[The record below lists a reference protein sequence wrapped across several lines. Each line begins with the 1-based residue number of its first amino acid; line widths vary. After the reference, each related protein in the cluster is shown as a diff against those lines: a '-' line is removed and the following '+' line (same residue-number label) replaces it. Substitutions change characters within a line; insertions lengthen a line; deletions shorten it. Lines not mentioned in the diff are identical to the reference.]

1 MSGFINLRKK
11 VRRRRIE
18 TMLLAGYA
26 IAVTCALFVSLLSK
40 GNAPS
45 SDNRID
51 DIYGSDI
58 LTPAYS
64 DSNNNP
70 FELAFMQVNE
80 IKLLSQNEKIT
91 SKYIVTHDGHIDVID
106 AESSFSDGN
115 QAGSFD
121 GIYQKERRVLTVDKG
136 DTFIGLLTGLGMNN
150 QLATQAYTTLKE
162 VFDARKLKVG
172 QHIELTATFDV
183 QTNELETL
191 DSLIV
196 EPIRGTKYIL
206 QLNEYDKFEARV
218 EQEKF
223 DYDIKEVSGTIDGI
237 VSKSMVKAGLSNK
250 MTNNVTQLFA
260 NIIDFSRDVQKGD
273 SFKVKYEINKDSKGD
288 VVSTGDILFAS
299 FTLGKETYKLYRYK
313 NRSGEVDYYDEKGG
327 AKKSG
332 LDRKPLGMRNAR
344 ISSLYGYR
352 RHPIYKTKKF
362 HSGVDYAAPKGT
374 PVFASG
380 NGVLELVRYVNG
392 YGNSIKIRHNS
403 EYQTFYAH
411 MNGFA
416 SGMKPGVRV
425 RKGQI
430 IGYVG
435 STGRST
441 GPHLHFEI
449 LRKGQRIDPLKAKV
463 ATGTDLTGSQLA
475 EFKRIVTQIDNGAT
489 TVLANSDESKSIETG
504 KKDKVDGSTVAQDT
518 ITENIKTSKSVDN
531 IVYPPKKSQ
540 KKIALQKEEIRKIQ
554 AMIPSRKPIRVN

>member
-1 MSGFINLRKK
+1 MSGFVNLRKK
-11 VRRRRIE
+11 VRRRRME

-40 GNAPS
+40 N
-45 SDNRID
+45 NETYETKRIEEMYD
-51 DIYGSDI
+51 SDI
-58 LTPAYS
+58 LTPAYN
-64 DSNNNP
+64 DNNP

-80 IKLLSQNEKIT
+80 VKLLSQNELIS
-91 SKYIVTHDGHIDVID
+91 SKYVVTHGNQIDFTEGDSLVP
-106 AESSFSDGN
+106 DGN

-121 GIYQKERRVLTVDKG
+121 GIYQKERRVLTVSQG
-136 DTFIGLLTGLGMNN
+136 DSFIGLLTGLGMNN

-172 QHIELTATFDV
+172 QNIELTATFDV
-183 QTNELETL
+183 KTKELETL
-191 DSLIV
+191 DNLII
-196 EPIRGTKYIL
+196 EPVRGTKYIL

-223 DYDIKEVSGTIDGI
+223 DYDIKEISGTIDGI

-250 MTNNVTQLFA
+250 MTNTVTQLFT

-273 SFKVKYEINKDSKGD
+273 SFKVKYEVNKDSKGE
-288 VVSTGDILFAS
+288 VVSIGDIIFAS
-299 FTLGKETYKLYRYK
+299 FTLGKDTYKLYRYK
-313 NRSGEVDYYDEKGG
+313 NRAGEVDYYDEAGK

-380 NGVLELVRYVNG
+380 SGVLELVRYVNG

-425 RKGQI
+425 KKGQI

-475 EFKRIVTQIDNGAT
+475 EFKRIVTQIDNGTAT
-489 TVLANSDESKSIETG
+489 AFVNNNEKTNIETD
-504 KKDKVDGSTVAQDT
+504 KKDKADGNTVAKDT
-518 ITENIKTSKSVDN
+518 TTENVKVSESVKN
-531 IVYPPKKSQ
+531 LIYPPKRAQ
-540 KKIALQKEEIRKIQ
+540 KKIALQEAERKKIQ
-554 AMIPSRKPIRVN
+554 AMIPVRKPARVN

>member
-1 MSGFINLRKK
+1 MSGFVNLRKK
-11 VRRRRIE
+11 VRRRRME

-40 GNAPS
+40 N
-45 SDNRID
+45 NETYETKRIEEMYD
-51 DIYGSDI
+51 SDI
-58 LTPAYS
+58 LTPAYN
-64 DSNNNP
+64 DNNP

-80 IKLLSQNEKIT
+80 VKLLSQNELIS
-91 SKYIVTHDGHIDVID
+91 SKYVVTHGSQIDFTDGDSLVP
-106 AESSFSDGN
+106 DGN

-121 GIYQKERRVLTVDKG
+121 GIYQKERRVLTVSQG
-136 DTFIGLLTGLGMNN
+136 DSFIGLLTGLGMNN

-172 QHIELTATFDV
+172 QNIELTATFDV
-183 QTNELETL
+183 KTKELETL
-191 DSLIV
+191 DNLII
-196 EPIRGTKYIL
+196 EPVRGTKYIL
-206 QLNEYDKFEARV
+206 QLNEYDKFEARI

-223 DYDIKEVSGTIDGI
+223 DYDIKEISGTIDGI

-250 MTNNVTQLFA
+250 MTNTVTQLFT

-273 SFKVKYEINKDSKGD
+273 SFKVKYEVNKDSKGE
-288 VVSTGDILFAS
+288 VVSIGDIIFAS
-299 FTLGKETYKLYRYK
+299 FTLGKDTYKLYRYK
-313 NRSGEVDYYDEKGG
+313 NRAGEVDYYDEAGK

-380 NGVLELVRYVNG
+380 SGVLELVKYVNG

-425 RKGQI
+425 KKGQI

-475 EFKRIVTQIDNGAT
+475 EFKRIVTQIDNGTAT
-489 TVLANSDESKSIETG
+489 AFVNNNEKTNIETD
-504 KKDKVDGSTVAQDT
+504 KKDKADGNTVAKDT
-518 ITENIKTSKSVDN
+518 TTENVKVSESVEN
-531 IVYPPKKSQ
+531 LIYPPKRAQ
-540 KKIALQKEEIRKIQ
+540 KKIALQEAERKKIQ
-554 AMIPSRKPIRVN
+554 AMIPTRKPIKVN

>member
-1 MSGFINLRKK
+1 MSGFVNLRKK
-11 VRRRRIE
+11 VRRRRME

-40 GNAPS
+40 N
-45 SDNRID
+45 NETYETKRIEEMYD
-51 DIYGSDI
+51 SDI
-58 LTPAYS
+58 LTPAYN
-64 DSNNNP
+64 DNNP

-80 IKLLSQNEKIT
+80 VKLLSQNELIS
-91 SKYIVTHDGHIDVID
+91 SKYVVTHGNQIDFTEGDSLVP
-106 AESSFSDGN
+106 DGN

-121 GIYQKERRVLTVDKG
+121 GIYQKERRVLTVSQG
-136 DTFIGLLTGLGMNN
+136 DSFIGLLTGLGMNN

-172 QHIELTATFDV
+172 QNIELTATFDV
-183 QTNELETL
+183 KTKELETL
-191 DSLIV
+191 DNLII
-196 EPIRGTKYIL
+196 EPVRGTKYIL
-206 QLNEYDKFEARV
+206 QLNEYDKFEARI

-223 DYDIKEVSGTIDGI
+223 DYDIKEISGTIDGI

-250 MTNNVTQLFA
+250 MTNTVTQLFT

-273 SFKVKYEINKDSKGD
+273 SFKVKYEVNKDSKGE
-288 VVSTGDILFAS
+288 VVSIGDIIFAS
-299 FTLGKETYKLYRYK
+299 FTLGKDTYKLYRYK
-313 NRSGEVDYYDEKGG
+313 NRAGEVDYYDEAGK

-380 NGVLELVRYVNG
+380 SGVLELVKYVNG

-425 RKGQI
+425 KKGQI

-449 LRKGQRIDPLKAKV
+449 LKKGQRIDPLKAKV

-475 EFKRIVTQIDNGAT
+475 EFKRIVTQIDNGTAT
-489 TVLANSDESKSIETG
+489 AFVNNNEKTNIETD
-504 KKDKVDGSTVAQDT
+504 KKDKADGNTVAKDT
-518 ITENIKTSKSVDN
+518 TTENVKVSESVEN
-531 IVYPPKKSQ
+531 LIYPPKRAQ
-540 KKIALQKEEIRKIQ
+540 KKIALQEAERKKIQ
-554 AMIPSRKPIRVN
+554 AMIPTRKPIKVN

>member
-40 GNAPS
+40 ENAHS

-183 QTNELETL
+183 QTKELETL

-489 TVLANSDESKSIETG
+489 TVLANNDESKSIEMG

>member
-1 MSGFINLRKK
+1 MSGFVNLRKK

-40 GNAPS
+40 NK
-45 SDNRID
+45 DTLENKRID
-51 DIYGSDI
+51 EMYDSDI
-58 LTPAYS
+58 LTPAYN
-64 DSNNNP
+64 NNNP

-80 IKLLSQNEKIT
+80 VKLLSQTELIS
-91 SKYIVTHDGHIDVID
+91 SKYVVTHGNQMDFTEGDNLVP
-106 AESSFSDGN
+106 DGN

-121 GIYQKERRVLTVDKG
+121 GIYQKERRVLTVAQG
-136 DTFIGLLTGLGMNN
+136 DSFIGLLTGLGMNN

-183 QTNELETL
+183 KTKELETL
-191 DSLIV
+191 DNLII
-196 EPIRGTKYIL
+196 EPVRGTKYIL

-223 DYDIKEVSGTIDGI
+223 DYDVKEVSGTIDGI
-237 VSKSMVKAGLSNK
+237 VSKSMMKAGLSNK
-250 MTNNVTQLFA
+250 MTNTVTQLFT

-273 SFKVKYEINKDSKGD
+273 SFKVKYEINKDSKGE
-288 VVSTGDILFAS
+288 VVSIGDVIFAS
-299 FTLGKETYKLYRYK
+299 FTLGKDTYKLYRYK
-313 NRSGEVDYYDEKGG
+313 NRAGEVDYYDEAGK

-380 NGVLELVRYVNG
+380 SGVLELVRYVNG

-425 RKGQI
+425 KKGQI

-449 LRKGQRIDPLKAKV
+449 LKKGQRIDPLKAKV

-475 EFKRIVTQIDNGAT
+475 EFKRIVTQVDNG
-489 TVLANSDESKSIETG
+489 TVTALAHNDE
-504 KKDKVDGSTVAQDT
+504 KKNEEKNNKTVVDNTA
-518 ITENIKTSKSVDN
+518 TENVNTEETAEN
-531 IVYPPKKSQ
+531 PVYPPKRAQ
-540 KKIALQKEEIRKIQ
+540 KKIASQEAERKKIQ
-554 AMIPSRKPIRVN
+554 AMIPTRKPSRVN

>member
-1 MSGFINLRKK
+1 MSGFVNLRKK
-11 VRRRRIE
+11 VRRRRME

-40 GNAPS
+40 N
-45 SDNRID
+45 NETYETKRIEEMYD
-51 DIYGSDI
+51 SDI
-58 LTPAYS
+58 LTPAYN
-64 DSNNNP
+64 DNNP

-80 IKLLSQNEKIT
+80 VKLLSQNELIS
-91 SKYIVTHDGHIDVID
+91 SKYVVTHGNQIDFTEGDSLVP
-106 AESSFSDGN
+106 DGN

-121 GIYQKERRVLTVDKG
+121 GIYQKERRVLTVSQG
-136 DTFIGLLTGLGMNN
+136 DSFIGLLTGLGMNN

-172 QHIELTATFDV
+172 QNIELTATFDV
-183 QTNELETL
+183 KTKELETL
-191 DSLIV
+191 DNLII
-196 EPIRGTKYIL
+196 EPVRGTKYIL
-206 QLNEYDKFEARV
+206 QLNEYDKFEARI

-223 DYDIKEVSGTIDGI
+223 DYDIKEISGTIDGI

-250 MTNNVTQLFA
+250 MTNTVTQLFT

-273 SFKVKYEINKDSKGD
+273 SFKVKYEVNKDSKGE
-288 VVSTGDILFAS
+288 VVSIGDIIFAS
-299 FTLGKETYKLYRYK
+299 FTLGKDTYKLYRYK
-313 NRSGEVDYYDEKGG
+313 NRAGEVDYYDEAGK

-352 RHPIYKTKKF
+352 RHPIYKTKKV

-380 NGVLELVRYVNG
+380 SGVLELVKYVNG

-425 RKGQI
+425 KKGQI

-449 LRKGQRIDPLKAKV
+449 LKKGQRIDPLKAKV

-475 EFKRIVTQIDNGAT
+475 EFKRIVTQIDNGTAT
-489 TVLANSDESKSIETG
+489 AFVNNNEKTNIETD
-504 KKDKVDGSTVAQDT
+504 KKDKADGNTVAKDT
-518 ITENIKTSKSVDN
+518 TTENVKVSESVEN
-531 IVYPPKKSQ
+531 LIYPPKRAQ
-540 KKIALQKEEIRKIQ
+540 KKIALQEAERKKIQ
-554 AMIPSRKPIRVN
+554 AMIPTRKPIKVN

>member
-1 MSGFINLRKK
+1 MSGFVNLRKK
-11 VRRRRIE
+11 VRRRRME

-40 GNAPS
+40 N
-45 SDNRID
+45 NETYETKRIEEMYD
-51 DIYGSDI
+51 SDI
-58 LTPAYS
+58 LTPAYN
-64 DSNNNP
+64 DNNP

-80 IKLLSQNEKIT
+80 VKLLSQNELIS
-91 SKYIVTHDGHIDVID
+91 SKYVVTHGSQIDFTDGDSLVP
-106 AESSFSDGN
+106 DGN

-121 GIYQKERRVLTVDKG
+121 GIYQKERRVLTVSQG
-136 DTFIGLLTGLGMNN
+136 DSFIGLLTGLGMNN

-172 QHIELTATFDV
+172 QNIELTATFDV
-183 QTNELETL
+183 KTKELETL
-191 DSLIV
+191 DNLII
-196 EPIRGTKYIL
+196 EPVRGTKYIL
-206 QLNEYDKFEARV
+206 QLNEYDKFEARI

-223 DYDIKEVSGTIDGI
+223 DYDIKEISGTIDGI

-250 MTNNVTQLFA
+250 MTNTVTQLFT

-273 SFKVKYEINKDSKGD
+273 SFKVKYEVNKDSKGE
-288 VVSTGDILFAS
+288 VVSIGDIIFAS
-299 FTLGKETYKLYRYK
+299 FTLGKDTYKLYRYK
-313 NRSGEVDYYDEKGG
+313 NRAGEVDYYDEAGK

-380 NGVLELVRYVNG
+380 SGVLELVKYVNG

-425 RKGQI
+425 KKGQI

-475 EFKRIVTQIDNGAT
+475 EFKRIVTQIDNGTAT
-489 TVLANSDESKSIETG
+489 AFVNNNEKTNIETD
-504 KKDKVDGSTVAQDT
+504 KKDKADGNTVAKDT
-518 ITENIKTSKSVDN
+518 ITENIKTSEN
-531 IVYPPKKSQ
+531 MENLIYPPKRAQ
-540 KKIALQKEEIRKIQ
+540 KKIALQEAERKKIQ
-554 AMIPSRKPIRVN
+554 AMIPTRKPIKVN

>member
-1 MSGFINLRKK
+1 MSGFVNLRKK
-11 VRRRRIE
+11 VRRRRME

-40 GNAPS
+40 N
-45 SDNRID
+45 NETYETKRIEEMYD
-51 DIYGSDI
+51 SDI
-58 LTPAYS
+58 LTPAYN
-64 DSNNNP
+64 DNNP

-80 IKLLSQNEKIT
+80 VKLLSQNELIS
-91 SKYIVTHDGHIDVID
+91 SKYVVTHGNQIDFTEGDSLVP
-106 AESSFSDGN
+106 DGN

-121 GIYQKERRVLTVDKG
+121 GIYQKERRVLTVSQG
-136 DTFIGLLTGLGMNN
+136 DSFIGLLTGLGMNN

-172 QHIELTATFDV
+172 QNIELTATFDV
-183 QTNELETL
+183 KTKELETL
-191 DSLIV
+191 DNLII
-196 EPIRGTKYIL
+196 EPVRGTKYIL
-206 QLNEYDKFEARV
+206 QLNEYDKFEARI

-223 DYDIKEVSGTIDGI
+223 DYDIKEISGTIDGI

-250 MTNNVTQLFA
+250 MTNTVTQLFT

-273 SFKVKYEINKDSKGD
+273 SFKVKYEVNKDSKGE
-288 VVSTGDILFAS
+288 VVSIGDIIFAS
-299 FTLGKETYKLYRYK
+299 FTLGKDTYKLYRYK
-313 NRSGEVDYYDEKGG
+313 NRAGEVDYYDEAGK

-380 NGVLELVRYVNG
+380 SGVLELVRYVNG

-425 RKGQI
+425 KKGQI

-475 EFKRIVTQIDNGAT
+475 EFKRIVTQIDNGTAT
-489 TVLANSDESKSIETG
+489 AFVNNNEKTNIETD
-504 KKDKVDGSTVAQDT
+504 KKDKADGNTVAKDT
-518 ITENIKTSKSVDN
+518 TTENVKVSESVEN
-531 IVYPPKKSQ
+531 LIYPPKRAQ
-540 KKIALQKEEIRKIQ
+540 KKIALQEAERKKIQ
-554 AMIPSRKPIRVN
+554 AMIPTRKPARVN